1 MKSDNQNLNADS
13 AFSLQAR
20 SGAKT
25 LLAGFLLIACLLA
38 LLCPMW
44 PQDVKAQTV
53 DDSLR
58 LAWLD
63 RTSLNP
69 LETFDFSGQ
78 AAMKLVY
85 RGLFMLDDA
94 EMLRTDLAEEAN
106 WSPDHFAL
114 TIKLRKDASFSDR
127 SPLTSRD
134 AALSILYRRYYLQ
147 AKLQREAIPPEYLGT
162 ELEEQYDLPLPSPW
176 DFLEMADPMEQTGD
190 PDTLEEDLDQEEDQ
204 EEALAENLIGEDL
217 GDQEEGAP
225 EDQAGQIFTAD
236 LQASYLNQ
244 LASDP
249 LGIQAYEAIKAIKI
263 HDQYSFTIQLSQRAE
278 RLPWFL
284 CFPLIPE
291 SYLES
296 HDLTPVP
303 GVGSYKFVK
312 AQGEGSNW
320 ELHPVSARFGG
331 LKLLLKSYPDFDSA
345 LADFNQDH
353 LDLLL
358 VPASD
363 YLNLRHRQ
371 GLKAAVGES
380 LDYYLL
386 LAGSDPSFPLADP
399 QLFRAFRQAQL
410 LSRQDLAA
418 SSYLN
423 LPHRASDWRQAYAL
437 SGGLGQTELPDLSE
451 ARRRL
456 TDQTITLA
464 AVSNSYNRSLLA
476 EIKQMPLLS
485 SSQLEVVWLQAE
497 DLPAFAAAG
506 RYDLLLLDV
515 ELSLPTD
522 LRTLV
527 YELNQLVPD
536 LNLRLPD
543 LAAEGLLPPAYFY
556 AWDLETEDIPLQA
569 IESSYQALSFALERS
584 RVLGL
589 GFAGQAL
596 LLGPR
601 LACHLAAPAWDPY
614 RYITEVT
621 LCP

>member
-1 MKSDNQNLNADS
+1 MANSD
-13 AFSLQAR
+13 FSQPPQPH
-20 SGAKT
+20 GKI
-25 LLAGFLLIACLLA
+25 LLTCLLLIACLLT
-38 LLCPMW
+38 LLSPLY
-44 PQDVKAQTV
+44 AQEV
-53 DDSLR
+53 RAQGSDERIR
-58 LAWLD
+58 LAWLE

-94 EMLRTDLAEEAN
+94 EMLRTDLAEEAS
-106 WSPDHFAL
+106 WSPDHYEL
-114 TIKLRKDASFSDR
+114 TIKLRKDVSFSDR
-127 SPLTSRD
+127 TPLTSRD
-134 AALSILYRRYYLQ
+134 AALSILFRRYYLQ
-147 AKLQREAIPPEYLGT
+147 QKLQREAIPPEYLGT
-162 ELEEQYDLPLPSPW
+162 EIEDQYNIPLPSPW
-176 DFLEMADPMEQTGD
+176 DFLETADPTEQTGD
-190 PDTLEEDLDQEEDQ
+190 TDNLEEGLDQAEDWGEELD
-204 EEALAENLIGEDL
+204 EDL
-217 GDQEEGAP
+217 NSESYDDQAESPTEE
-225 EDQAGQIFTAD
+225 QAGQIFTAE

-249 LGIQAYEAIKAIKI
+249 LGVQAYEAIKSIRIQDK
-263 HDQYSFTIQLSQRAE
+263 YSFTIVLSQRAE
-278 RLPWFL
+278 RLPWYL

-296 HDLTPVP
+296 HDLTPIP

-312 AQGEGSNW
+312 SRETGAVW
-320 ELHPVSARFGG
+320 ELNPLSTRLSGP
-331 LKLLLKSYPDFDSA
+331 KLELKSYLDFDSA
-345 LADFNQDH
+345 LADFNAGR

-358 VPASD
+358 VPSSE

-386 LAGSDPSFPLADP
+386 LAGSDPAFPLSDP
-399 QLFRAFRQAQL
+399 RLFRAFRQAQL
-410 LSRQDLAA
+410 LSSQDLAA

-437 SGGLGQTELPDLSE
+437 DLGSDQAELPDLSE
-451 ARRRL
+451 AKRRL
-456 TDQTITLA
+456 TAQTITLA

-476 EIKQMPLLS
+476 EIKQMFLLS
-485 SSQLEVVWLQAE
+485 SSELQVVWLQEE

-506 RYDLLLLDV
+506 HYDLLLLDV

-522 LRTLV
+522 LRTLA

-536 LNLRLPD
+536 LNFRLPD

-556 AWDLETEDIPLQA
+556 AWDLENEDIPLQA

-601 LACHLAAPAWDPY
+601 LANNLAAPAWDPY

-621 LCP
+621 VCP